1 MYHRRGDRFLWI
13 GGTGAIST
21 ATLGCDS
28 SHCVADT
35 KPLLPV
41 VVSHCDERCRRCND
55 QDRSAFLTPMKN
67 EHVIAKMRQ
76 RVEQCRRLAAYT
88 TDEHTRRVLN
98 QMAGEAEA
106 DLRQLQADSG
116 EQDNERREG

>member
-1 MYHRRGDRFLWI
+1 
-13 GGTGAIST
+13 
-21 ATLGCDS
+21 
-28 SHCVADT
+28 
-35 KPLLPV
+35 
-41 VVSHCDERCRRCND
+41 
-55 QDRSAFLTPMKN
+55 MKN

-88 TDEHTRRVLN
+88 TDGHTRRVLN